1 MREPLRDSER
11 LEHILSAIDI
21 LLANKDRHTL
31 DEVVADPIIFMDMS
45 SKWKL

>member
-1 MREPLRDSER
+1 MREPLRDRER
-11 LEHILSAIDI
+11 LEHILTAINV

-45 SKWKL
+45 SRLK